1 MNIAEAKQ
9 QIKDTVDGYLDRDD
23 TGAYEIPPESQRPL
37 FLLGA
42 PGIGKTAV
50 VGQVARELG
59 IGLVS
64 YSMTHH
70 TRQSALG
77 LPFIVHKSYGGEEF
91 DVSEYTMS
99 EIIASIYDYM
109 ERTGLRT
116 HSYPDCFTCSSAVF
130 AAKLLHRPH
139 RGSLRIPDGESRAR
153 FPACRARN
161 ALVHAGSL
169 VSGDYDK
176 PSHHACGAQAR
187 AKEACGWKRR
197 PGRARTGRRCG
208 RCGT

>member
-1 MNIAEAKQ
+1 MNIAEAKN
-9 QIKDTVDGYLDRDD
+9 QIEETVEGYLTRDE
-23 TGAYEIPPESQRPL
+23 TGAYLIAPEAQRPL

-77 LPFIVHKSYGGEEF
+77 LPFIVHKRYGDEEF

-99 EIIASIYDYM
+99 EIIASIYDYR
-109 ERTGLRT
+109 EETGYDWGIFFLTRST
-116 HSYPDCFTCSSAVF
+116 ACPRRSIPRCCSFCSSR
-130 AAKLLHRPH
+130 LL
-139 RGSLRIPDGESRAR
+139 GDIR
-153 FPACRARN
+153 FPTDGLWCVRAIR
-161 ALVHAGSL
+161 
-169 VSGDYDK
+169 
-176 PSHHACGAQAR
+176 PST
-187 AKEACGWKRR
+187 
-197 PGRARTGRRCG
+197 TGRC
-208 RCGT
+208 TISTW